1 MEALFLLIPLSL
13 LILLVAALVFLR
25 MNQTGQFDDSQAP
38 AVSILLDDDRAASA
52 ETPGQAGG
60 RASGDH

>member
-38 AVSILLDDDRAASA
+38 AVSILLDDDQPAPA
-52 ETPGQAGG
+52 ETPGEAGG
-60 RASGDH
+60 H